1 MMSWP
6 CRDDKIGCTLRIDSA
21 APLTNLCSLISKWNL
36 NFWSNLWNWVKM
48 AKPQKWKNRFLR
60 YTLEKLPF
68 HHFQHNLLF
77 NTAFVDK
84 KKSKMSQK
92 PDEEWFSTV
101 QTSFQMH
108 RTFCLCIMDRK
119 VTQISTF
126 NGLQNYILSWTPL
139 FFS

>member
-1 MMSWP
+1 
-6 CRDDKIGCTLRIDSA
+6 
-21 APLTNLCSLISKWNL
+21 
-36 NFWSNLWNWVKM
+36 M

-92 PDEEWFSTV
+92 PDEE
-101 QTSFQMH
+101 
-108 RTFCLCIMDRK
+108 
-119 VTQISTF
+119 
-126 NGLQNYILSWTPL
+126 
-139 FFS
+139 